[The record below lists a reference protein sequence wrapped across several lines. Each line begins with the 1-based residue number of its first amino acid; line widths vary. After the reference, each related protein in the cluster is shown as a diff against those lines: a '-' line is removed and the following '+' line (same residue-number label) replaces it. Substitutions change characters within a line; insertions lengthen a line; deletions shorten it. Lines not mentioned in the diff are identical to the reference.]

1 MVATATFKVSNDVL
15 RWVLQT
21 AENRLSPDWIDRIN
35 KWIKGEKLPTI
46 NQLKMLSKK
55 SQIPFGNFFLPTPP
69 KKEVPLLNFR
79 TINNSGVINASPELL
94 QTIDSMEIK
103 ADWLEDYRIKAG
115 YSPISFVGMGNN
127 KEFKNS
133 SHSKIAEEI
142 LKYFDLKKNWNVNLK
157 YKQNA
162 FKFLRTAISNK
173 GIIIETNSVVG
184 NNNNDSLNINEFRAF
199 VLINKYAPLI
209 FINTKD
215 SQNARLFSLA
225 HELVHLWY
233 GKKEIFNYNFQT
245 EPQYLNKKVE
255 QKINKIAEC
264 ILFDR
269 DTFNSYWK
277 TSDGTDIEKIYK
289 IARKFKTSP
298 MATAVT
304 AKNYKLVSQKLVSE
318 IKKETSKNVKKRNG
332 NGGPQFYDVLAYKTD
347 HNFASAVINS
357 TEEGNTTYL
366 EAFNLLNVKSM
377 KGYDNLKARVEE
389 NR

>member
-127 KEFKNS
+127 KEFKNP

-157 YKQNA
+157 YNQNA

-255 QKINKIAEC
+255 QEINKIAEC

-304 AKNYKLVSQKLVSE
+304 AKNYKLISQKLVSE